1 MIIPNILENKK
12 CSKPPTRYSC
22 PFPQKI
28 GSQSRSIDHP
38 NFHGWS
44 MLISSAFKTY
54 FWLAPSA
61 KSWLGKTI
69 WRPWRPWRP
78 WWKEV
83 QNVGSDDFGAI
94 ESENSKV
101 VEPYTR
107 RFPQMGGTPSHH
119 PFSWA
124 FPLWTNQLWGYPHGY
139 GNLLLTWHDPWKKTA
154 FLHASSIPPNMK
166 YEVGRNSGSHPNMWF
181 LVAWKETE
189 FR

>member
-1 MIIPNILENKK
+1 MFQTTNQIFL
-12 CSKPPTRYSC
+12 
-22 PFPQKI
+22 PFSTKKI

-107 RFPQMGGTPSHH
+107 RFPQMGVPPVIIHFHGRFPYEPTSYGDTPMAMETSFWHGMTLERRQHSSMHH
-119 PFSWA
+119 LS
-124 FPLWTNQLWGYPHGY
+124 LQ
-139 GNLLLTWHDPWKKTA
+139 TWNTRWVEILGLIQTC
-154 FLHASSIPPNMK
+154 
-166 YEVGRNSGSHPNMWF
+166 GS
-181 LVAWKETE
+181 
-189 FR
+189 